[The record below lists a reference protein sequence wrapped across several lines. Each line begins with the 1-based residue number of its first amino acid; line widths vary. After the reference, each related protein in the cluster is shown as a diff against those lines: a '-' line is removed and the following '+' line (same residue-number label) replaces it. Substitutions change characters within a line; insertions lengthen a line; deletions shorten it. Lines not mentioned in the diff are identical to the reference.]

1 MKGTVSKMVVRPPMM
16 DGVLIWRQ
24 KQETKLEVAELT
36 ISRFTVECPACTRLQ
51 IIISVGQEK

>member
-1 MKGTVSKMVVRPPMM
+1 MKTSVRVISDRKIGVRMKGTVCKMVVRPPMM

-36 ISRFTVECPACTRLQ
+36 ISRFTVE
-51 IIISVGQEK
+51 

>member
-16 DGVLIWRQ
+16 NGVLIWRQ

-36 ISRFTVECPACTRLQ
+36 ISRFTVECPACTRL
-51 IIISVGQEK
+51 

>member
-36 ISRFTVECPACTRLQ
+36 ISRFTVEYPACTRL
-51 IIISVGQEK
+51 